1 LTGVAANANN
11 YAAFA
16 DNSVNWNT
24 AFTQTRQWDGGAR
37 RLVAATG
44 RTSLGLGSLAVLS
57 TITAAQ
63 ITANTI
69 GAASLNVAGNGTA
82 VQF

>member
-1 LTGVAANANN
+1 LTGVAADANN
-11 YAAFA
+11 YVLPLLTTRLTGILLLLKL
-16 DNSVNWNT
+16 DNGME
-24 AFTQTRQWDGGAR
+24 AQA
-37 RLVAATG
+37 LVAATG

-57 TITAAQ
+57 TTAAQ

>member
-1 LTGVAANANN
+1 MEAQA
-11 YAAFA
+11 
-16 DNSVNWNT
+16 
-24 AFTQTRQWDGGAR
+24 
-37 RLVAATG
+37 LVAATG

>member
-11 YAAFA
+11 YVLPLLTTRLTGILLLLKL
-16 DNSVNWNT
+16 DNGME
-24 AFTQTRQWDGGAR
+24 AHG
-37 RLVAATG
+37 LVAATG

-69 GAASLNVAGNGTA
+69 GAASY
-82 VQF
+82 